1 MEALPQN
8 RAGNLA
14 VGTLEMPLPIKT
26 SNCCLPTSRTEWNS
40 FRAPMVNPT
49 SGMLTGRA
57 LSATSPMAWRRFIN
71 TSRRFR
77 SRPTQARSLAGRVA
91 CRDSTSLGFSH
102 AVLKNPLTQWGG
114 YCVGKDAEVINWIGP
129 DGSSSLPS
137 AMRWSANGN
146 WPVSA
151 AFPRLR
157 QECQGRRNRDP
168 VGMCFQDAGWTNGPW
183 GCRTPSINR
192 TWSEYFEQVADKP
205 KTDWRFSQENIRVS
219 LVWGSQAL
227 QGIAQNVRRAEN
239 KIVATEKIAAMAAVD
254 FSAKWPEDD
263 FREAWRTLMLSQHHD
278 CWIVPLNTHPA
289 GTWARQVTTDWIP
302 NTQERCDGIL
312 ARALQDLAAGGG
324 EGRRTICSRGQSG
337 QR

>member
-1 MEALPQN
+1 MPQI
-8 RAGNLA
+8 L
-14 VGTLEMPLPIKT
+14 
-26 SNCCLPTSRTEWNS
+26 
-40 FRAPMVNPT
+40 
-49 SGMLTGRA
+49 
-57 LSATSPMAWRRFIN
+57 
-71 TSRRFR
+71 
-77 SRPTQARSLAGRVA
+77 
-91 CRDSTSLGFSH
+91 TSLGFSH

-129 DGSSSLPS
+129 DGSSIP
-137 AMRWSANGN
+137 AVPRYAVERPNGN
-146 WPVSA
+146 CWETQA
-151 AFPRLR
+151 AYNSPDYV
-157 QECQGRRNRDP
+157 ENARDAGIAHP

-227 QGIAQNVRRAEN
+227 QGIAQSVRRAEN

-254 FSAKWPEDD
+254 FSAKWQEDD

-278 CWIVPLNTHPA
+278 CWIVPLNAPPRRHLGQA
-289 GTWARQVTTDWIP
+289 GDDGLDPEHTGAVRRHFVPGIARP
-302 NTQERCDGIL
+302 G
-312 ARALQDLAAGGG
+312 
-324 EGRRTICSRGQSG
+324 GRRRRERRRTVCSRGQSG